1 MKSLRY
7 IFLVP
12 FLMASIFGC
21 APRFEAEFDT
31 LRMDYTEFTV
41 SSDAEKVLVAI
52 YYSGSW
58 TASLS
63 GGDSWAT
70 LDKTSGSGVTYN
82 KVFLK
87 KNTGPSRK
95 TVITIKADN
104 GDEMSVD
111 LTQKQFSGAFL
122 TFDRKEMEL
131 PADALTIETS
141 FATNMSDD
149 VVMPMFEGFISEEW
163 KSEVTYTV
171 SEAESLEDGSVRR
184 VVTLSLAENTSGE
197 SREIVLP
204 LQTVAADD
212 SKFGDEIHI
221 FQGAD
226 KAYLTMQDKMIVN
239 KSESECSIALEHNL
253 GALAEGL
260 KLSVTYPGE
269 AKDFLT
275 GLVLKDG
282 EVSFSVSEAEADRT
296 ADIAVT
302 FEEYGLSLTAKTEF
316 NQVYNLLPRQIS
328 AAELVALFS
337 DSPQQYSPQDLYTD
351 HVVMYVVGGAGNP
364 NMDQNINIGPNEIT
378 TDENDRTVYMQDAL
392 ENPTQGFRVKFADKA
407 DNTLSHG
414 DCVKLHLEGCTL
426 IKETSPERYTI
437 DGLTG
442 SNIVKESEGHTVV
455 PSVRSIS
462 SLSPADVYTYCKL
475 ENMEFQVKEGAYTNV
490 REYNAIQNAYNE
502 GLPLNYTNP
511 AASVSS
517 YSQYAMDG
525 AVSLMHDNSGKAI
538 YALINMGCE
547 WRREMDKTVPKGV
560 GSVNGVIVHQEMPR
574 WGGNVGTY
582 SIRPLDKSSFEIS
595 ETESSNYNVLAA
607 WKVSSLNL
615 NDYKWNDDGSYMKGT
630 SSDTQLVQNKLHATQ
645 GQTSAVLYS
654 ENRMLQHNKA
664 TQRDYPIDL
673 EYGYRGT
680 DASDYTSYT
689 SFGYSPTAIA
699 FYANPSGWFK
709 WDGNS
714 TVSPTDAANNN
725 GIVMEFSTESASGS
739 VISVG
744 FSIATG
750 YLDRDSKD
758 IYANVA
764 WQSSTSFPV
773 YWKVQ
778 YATSSDGE
786 NWSEYKDAVNEAT
799 GVSGFEM
806 RSVPW
811 TMNGDGSHAVHYAGS
826 KIKLYTQ
833 HDTGFGL
840 VPYRYSLSSDA
851 FGKARVKVRIVPVS
865 DVIMTYNSADNWNK
879 GLTYAGQHSLADSKQ
894 TVNVNNSTVL
904 EDVII
909 QYK

>member
-163 KSEVTYTV
+163 KSAVTYTV
-171 SEAESLEDGSVRR
+171 SEADSLEDGSVRR
-184 VVTLSLAENTSGE
+184 IVTLSLAENTSGE

-221 FQGAD
+221 FQGAE
-226 KAYLTMQDKMIVN
+226 KAYLTMKDKMIVN

-316 NQVYNLLPRQIS
+316 NQLYNLQPRQIS

-392 ENPTQGFRVKFADKA
+392 ENPTQGFRVKFTDKA

-462 SLSPADVYTYCKL
+462 SLSPADVYTYCRL

-490 REYNAIQNAYNE
+490 REYAAIRNPLTA
-502 GLPLNYTNP
+502 GALTLNYKDTGRENNKLQT
-511 AASVSS
+511 AS
-517 YSQYAMDG
+517 QFAMDG
-525 AVSLMHDNSGKAI
+525 AANLLYDASGDVI
-538 YALINMGCE
+538 YALINMGCS
-547 WRREMDKTVPKGV
+547 WRRSQVPSGS
-560 GSVNGVIVHQEMPR
+560 GSVSGVIVHQEMPR

-582 SIRPLDKSSFEIS
+582 SVRPLDVDDVDMEGAPQWQ
-595 ETESSNYNVLAA
+595 TLAA
-607 WKVSSLNL
+607 WVLDKKTT
-615 NDYKWNDDGSYMKGT
+615 DYKEYEWEGGYSGKKDAV
-630 SSDTQLVQNKLHATQ
+630 LHQNKMIATEAAD
-645 GQTSAVLYS
+645 GVEAVIYS
-654 ENRMLQHNKA
+654 ENLNGQTTGSGLHGKGA
-664 TQRDYPIDL
+664 TPVSV
-673 EYGYRGT
+673 EYGYRGLDMT
-680 DASDYTSYT
+680 SPDAADTYGMSKGS
-689 SFGYSPTAIA
+689 AIT
-699 FYANPSGWFK
+699 FWANACGWFN
-709 WDGNS
+709 WEGATRTDGY
-714 TVSPTDAANNN
+714 N
-725 GIVMEFSTESASGS
+725 GIVMEFSSKGVSASQM
-739 VISVG
+739 SVG
-744 FSIATG
+744 FSIAAG
-750 YLDRDSKD
+750 YPNVSKPLLN
-758 IYANVA
+758 IAL
-764 WQSSTSFPV
+764 QSSTSFPV
-773 YWKVQ
+773 YWTVE
-778 YATSSDGE
+778 YAVGDNGPWTE
-786 NWSEYKDAVNEAT
+786 VRNEAT
-799 GVSGFEM
+799 DVNGFEM
-806 RSVPW
+806 RSIPW
-811 TMNGDGSHAVHYAGS
+811 TLDGTVKYVPHYGTKTS
-826 KIKLYTQ
+826 IVVETQ
-833 HDTGFGL
+833 SDTGFGL
-840 VPYRYSLSSDA
+840 VPYRFNLPASALGQD
-851 FGKARVKVRIVPVS
+851 KVKVRIRPTS
-865 DVIMTYNSADNWNK
+865 DIVMTLNARWD
-879 GLTYAGQHSLADSKQ
+879 AGIAFEQLHAVAQSDQK
-894 TVNVNNSTVL
+894 TNVNHGLVL

-909 QYK
+909 QYR

>member
-163 KSEVTYTV
+163 KSAVTYTV
-171 SEAESLEDGSVRR
+171 SEADSLEDGSVRR

-204 LQTVAADD
+204 LQMVAADD

-221 FQGAD
+221 FQGAE
-226 KAYLTMQDKMIVN
+226 KAYLTMKDKMIVN

-316 NQVYNLLPRQIS
+316 NQVYNLIPRQIS

-455 PSVRSIS
+455 PAVRSIS
-462 SLSPADVYTYCKL
+462 SLSPADVYTYCRL
-475 ENMEFQVKEGAYTNV
+475 ENMEFQIKDGAYTNV
-490 REYNAIQNAYNE
+490 REYAAIRNVLTPE
-502 GLPLNYTNP
+502 TMTVNYKD
-511 AASVSS
+511 
-517 YSQYAMDG
+517 DG
-525 AVSLMHDNSGKAI
+525 ATKNSQ
-538 YALINMGCE
+538 L
-547 WRREMDKTVPKGV
+547 KT
-560 GSVNGVIVHQEMPR
+560 
-574 WGGNVGTY
+574 
-582 SIRPLDKSSFEIS
+582 
-595 ETESSNYNVLAA
+595 
-607 WKVSSLNL
+607 
-615 NDYKWNDDGSYMKGT
+615 
-630 SSDTQLVQNKLHATQ
+630 
-645 GQTSAVLYS
+645 
-654 ENRMLQHNKA
+654 
-664 TQRDYPIDL
+664 
-673 EYGYRGT
+673 
-680 DASDYTSYT
+680 
-689 SFGYSPTAIA
+689 
-699 FYANPSGWFK
+699 
-709 WDGNS
+709 
-714 TVSPTDAANNN
+714 
-725 GIVMEFSTESASGS
+725 
-739 VISVG
+739 
-744 FSIATG
+744 
-750 YLDRDSKD
+750 DS
-758 IYANVA
+758 
-764 WQSSTSFPV
+764 
-773 YWKVQ
+773 
-778 YATSSDGE
+778 
-786 NWSEYKDAVNEAT
+786 
-799 GVSGFEM
+799 
-806 RSVPW
+806 
-811 TMNGDGSHAVHYAGS
+811 H
-826 KIKLYTQ
+826 
-833 HDTGFGL
+833 
-840 VPYRYSLSSDA
+840 LS
-851 FGKARVKVRIVPVS
+851 
-865 DVIMTYNSADNWNK
+865 
-879 GLTYAGQHSLADSKQ
+879 
-894 TVNVNNSTVL
+894 
-904 EDVII
+904 
-909 QYK
+909 